1 VKLLHTSD
9 WHLGKVLKGQSRVD
23 EQLAVLRQIIDVAE
37 EERPDLVLVAGDIY
51 DTAAPS
57 AETEKVAVRALS
69 ALRRHAAAV
78 VVIAGNHDHGPRL
91 DALRTWAEEAGI
103 TLRGLVG
110 KPEDHLVTG
119 TTPAGEAWR
128 LAALPFVSQRYA
140 VRASEMFELSA
151 AEASATY
158 ADHVARLLATLTADF
173 NDESETVNL
182 VTAHLTVVG
191 AKAGGGERDAHTIEA
206 YSVPSTVFPSSA
218 HYVALG
224 HLHRRQQVPGPCPV
238 HYCGSP
244 LAVDFGEEENRP
256 SVSIVEVTARTAP
269 KVRPVPLT
277 AAVPLR
283 TVRGSL
289 VELQALSVDP
299 AAWLRVYVR
308 EAPRAGLKEEV
319 QELLPRALEVRID
332 PDSLTPTTNPT
343 RAPSATARSPRELF
357 AEYLS
362 AKGADDPAVGALFN
376 ELYDECVTPGPP
388 QSEARTGRAKR
399 GGVVTG

>member
-1 VKLLHTSD
+1 MKLLHTSD
-9 WHLGKVLKGQSRVD
+9 WHLGKVLKGQSRMD
-23 EQLAVLRQIIDVAE
+23 EQLAVLREIIDIAE
-37 EERPDLVLVAGDIY
+37 REQPDLVLVAGDIY

-57 AETEKVAVRALS
+57 ADTEKVAVRALS

-103 TLRGLVG
+103 TLRGLLG
-110 KPEDHLVTG
+110 KPEEHLITG
-119 TTPAGEAWR
+119 TTPTGEAWR

-158 ADHVARLLATLTADF
+158 ADHLARLLATLTADF
-173 NDESETVNL
+173 GDESETINL

-191 AKAGGGERDAHTIEA
+191 AKTGGGERDAHTIEA

-238 HYCGSP
+238 HYSGSP
-244 LAVDFGEEENRP
+244 IAVDFGEEENRP
-256 SVSIVEVTARTAP
+256 SVSLVEVTPRTAA
-269 KVRPVPLT
+269 KVTPVPLT

-289 VELQALSVDP
+289 DELRALSVDP

-332 PDSLTPTTNPT
+332 PAVLTPTATPT
-343 RAPSATARSPRELF
+343 RAADATARSPRELF
-357 AEYLS
+357 AEYLA
-362 AKGADDPAVGALFN
+362 AKGADDPAVAALFN
-376 ELYDECVTPGPP
+376 ELYDECVTP
-388 QSEARTGRAKR
+388 AAK
-399 GGVVTG
+399 G